1 MAPPLHGGQIVRQ
14 RPSPHSRA
22 TRIRKH
28 RLQ

>member
-1 MAPPLHGGQIVRQ
+1 LHGGQIVRQ

-28 RLQ
+28 RPQ